1 MSRAAPHAT
10 LSSSQAELI
19 AHVVDAVADKYGV
32 TAADIRG
39 RRQNACH
46 SWARQ
51 VALALCVE
59 FTGETNATIGT
70 MFRLDPTTVLHAVR
84 KVARIEHE
92 TPAAASKLAE
102 ARLAVETL
110 VPGITQRRAERAVDG
125 HRRSMRAIDADES
138 PGAEHQL
145 DLLLRDLRRHLVT
158 AVRTNPAAVLAGLMR
173 AANEV
178 NSKEGH
184 S

>member
-1 MSRAAPHAT
+1 MTRAAPHAA

-19 AHVVDAVADKYGV
+19 AHVVDAVADKHGV
-32 TAADIRG
+32 TAADIHG

-46 SWARQ
+46 TWARQ

-70 MFRLDPTTVLHAVR
+70 VFKLDPTTVLHATR
-84 KVARIEHE
+84 KVARIERE
-92 TPAAASKLAE
+92 TPAAASMLADV
-102 ARLAVETL
+102 RLAVEAA
-110 VPGITQRRAERAVDG
+110 VPGITQLRTERAATSL
-125 HRRSMRAIDADES
+125 RRQMVAIDA
-138 PGAEHQL
+138 AEQHDAERQL
-145 DLLLRDLRRHLVT
+145 DLLLRDLRRHLIT
-158 AVRTNPAAVLAGLMR
+158 AVRTNPAAVLAGLAR
-173 AANEV
+173 ATAEI